1 MATGNWL
8 LGGVKGKV
16 GDLVLSK
23 ANGEQITRAR
33 NRYPKNPKTT
43 KQAMQRMS
51 FAALSTFYTAF
62 EDEILNHSW
71 QGIRYGGK
79 SHNHFYKLALSPD
92 VKTPAIPKGS
102 MKYVPSNYPMS
113 RGTLRSL
120 KYSHAL
126 KNFKEYGG
134 NGIVIDTGLNL
145 GRKIVDQDTTLESFI
160 NTISDNNLY
169 YAGKQLTF
177 VIVTL
182 NNGNFINS
190 VSRIVLDKNAYTEDD
205 LAKSFL
211 TIFNGWNI
219 ATSGEKLVIDPFKIK
234 NGFTDGIIHN
244 IVAYTIIVSDWDG
257 KKWCRSNE
265 NMVICEETMPA
276 DYFDGEMF
284 SEALKT
290 YMNKNE
296 NSSNTSDRFLNGA
309 GNVPEAGLTPSAIKH
324 SYLKIKNFKN
334 GDTTYG
340 LATVDFNKFL
350 MSDGSIKIASSTGYV
365 GGYPLY
371 RGKQMNVYVYTKE
384 TDKTPA
390 TSLTLP
396 WQEILAQASTEVK
409 NNYNGNFVLPTE
421 DWYNLPEKS
430 F

>member
-62 EDEILNHSW
+62 EDEVLDHSW
-71 QGIRYGGK
+71 QGVKYGGD
-79 SHNHFYKLALSPD
+79 SHNHFYKLALSPE
-92 VKTPAIPKGS
+92 VKTPAVAKGS
-102 MKYVPSNYPMS
+102 MKYIPSNYPMS

-126 KNFKEYGG
+126 GDFREYGG
-134 NGIVIDTGLNL
+134 NGIVINTGLKL
-145 GRKIVDQDTTLESFI
+145 AQSVVDEQTTLKSFI
-160 NTISDNNLY
+160 NTISDNNPY

-205 LAKSFL
+205 LSKSFITFL
-211 TIFNGWNI
+211 NDWAIQK
-219 ATSGEKLVIDPFKIK
+219 SGHKLVINPYKIK
-234 NGFTDGIIHN
+234 GETTDGILHN
-244 IVAYTIIVSDWDG
+244 IVAYTIIISDWDG

-290 YMNKNE
+290 YMNKEE
-296 NSSNTSDRFLNGA
+296 NSSNTSDKFLNGA

-334 GDTTYG
+334 SETTYG

-350 MSDGSIKIASSTGYV
+350 MSDGSIKIASSTGDEN
-365 GGYPLY
+365 GKPLY
-371 RGKQMNVYVYTKE
+371 RGKNMSVVVYTKE

-390 TSLTLP
+390 ASLTLT
-396 WQEILAQASTEVK
+396 WKEIIAQASTEVK
-409 NNYNGNFVLPTE
+409 NKYNGNFILPTE

>member
-62 EDEILNHSW
+62 EDEVLDHSW
-71 QGIRYGGK
+71 QGVKYGGD
-79 SHNHFYKLALSPD
+79 SHNHFYKLALSPE
-92 VKTPAIPKGS
+92 VKTPAVAKGS
-102 MKYVPSNYPMS
+102 MKYIPSNYPMS

-126 KNFKEYGG
+126 GDFREYGG
-134 NGIVIDTGLNL
+134 NGIVINTGLKL
-145 GRKIVDQDTTLESFI
+145 AQSVVDNQTTLKSFI
-160 NTISDNNLY
+160 NTISDNNPY

-205 LAKSFL
+205 LSKSFITFL
-211 TIFNGWNI
+211 NDWSIHK
-219 ATSGEKLVIDPFKIK
+219 SGHELVINPYKIK
-234 NGFTDGIIHN
+234 GDTTDGILHN
-244 IVAYTIIVSDWDG
+244 IVAYTIIISDWDG

-290 YMNKNE
+290 YMNKEE
-296 NSSNTSDRFLNGA
+296 NSSNTSDKFLNGA

-334 GDTTYG
+334 SENTYG

-350 MSDGSIKIASSTGYV
+350 MSDGSIKIASSTGDEN
-365 GGYPLY
+365 GKPLY
-371 RGKQMNVYVYTKE
+371 RGKNMNVVVYTKE

-390 TSLTLP
+390 ASLTLT
-396 WQEILAQASTEVK
+396 WKEILAQASTEVK
-409 NNYNGNFVLPTE
+409 NNYNGNFILPTE

>member
-62 EDEILNHSW
+62 EDEVLNHSW
-71 QGIRYGGK
+71 QGVKYGGD
-79 SHNHFYKLALSPD
+79 SHNHFYKLALSPE
-92 VKTPAIPKGS
+92 VKTPAVAKGS
-102 MKYVPSNYPMS
+102 MKYIPSNYPMS

-126 KNFKEYGG
+126 KEFREYGG
-134 NGIVIDTGLNL
+134 YGISINTGLNL
-145 GRKIVDQDTTLESFI
+145 RGSTVDTETTLKNFI
-160 NTISDNNLY
+160 DIISNKNQY

-190 VSRIVLDKNAYTEDD
+190 VSRIVLDENAYTEDD
-205 LAKSFL
+205 LSKVFSIFL
-211 TIFNGWNI
+211 NDWAFQ
-219 ATSGEKLVIDPFKIK
+219 TSGDDLVINPYKIK
-234 NGFTDGIIHN
+234 GGTTDGVLHN

-290 YMNKNE
+290 YMNKEE
-296 NSSNTSDRFLNGA
+296 NSSNTSDKFLNGA

-324 SYLKIKNFKN
+324 SYLKIKNFKKES
-334 GDTTYG
+334 TTYG
-340 LATVDFNKFL
+340 LAVVDFNKFL
-350 MSDGSIKIASSTGYV
+350 MSDGSIKIASSTGDEN
-365 GGYPLY
+365 GKPLY
-371 RGKQMNVYVYTKE
+371 RGKNMSVVVYTKE

-390 TSLTLP
+390 ASLTLT
-396 WQEILAQASTEVK
+396 WKEILAQASTEVK
-409 NNYNGNFVLPTE
+409 NNYNGNFILPTE

>member
-23 ANGEQITRAR
+23 NNGTQITRAR

-51 FAALSTFYTAF
+51 FAALSTFYNAF
-62 EDEILNHSW
+62 ENEVLNHSW
-71 QGIRYGGK
+71 QGVKYGGD

-92 VKTPAIPKGS
+92 VKTPAVAKGS
-102 MKYVPSNYPMS
+102 MSYVPSNYPMS

-120 KYSHAL
+120 KYSHAMGDY
-126 KNFKEYGG
+126 KEYGG
-134 NGIVIDTGLNL
+134 NAIKIITGLTTKNA
-145 GRKIVDQDTTLESFI
+145 ISATDTTLENFI
-160 NTISDNNLY
+160 NIISDNNPY

-177 VIVTL
+177 IIVTL
-182 NNGNFINS
+182 KDGNFINS
-190 VSRIVLDKNAYTEDD
+190 VSRIVLDKNAYTSED
-205 LAKSFL
+205 LKKVFTTL
-211 TIFNGWNI
+211 LNGW
-219 ATSGEKLVIDPFKIK
+219 AFQTSGNDLIISPLKISGGMIDG
-234 NGFTDGIIHN
+234 NLYN
-244 IVAYTIIVSDWDG
+244 IVAYSIIVSNWDG

-290 YMNKNE
+290 YMNKDGNA
-296 NSSNTSDRFLNGA
+296 SNTSDKFLNGA
-309 GNVPEAGLTPSAIKH
+309 GNVPEAGLTASAIKH
-324 SYLKIKNFKN
+324 SYLKIKNFKKET
-334 GDTTYG
+334 TTYG
-340 LATVDFNKFL
+340 LAVVDFNKFL
-350 MSDGSIKIASSTGYV
+350 MSDGSIKIASSTGDEN
-365 GGYPLY
+365 GKPLY
-371 RGKQMNVYVYTKE
+371 RGKSMNVVVYTKE

-390 TSLTLP
+390 TSLTLT
-396 WQEILAQASTEVK
+396 WKEILAQASTEVK
-409 NNYNGNFVLPTE
+409 NRYNGNFILPTE

>member
-126 KNFKEYGG
+126 TDFKEYGG
-134 NGIVIDTGLNL
+134 NGIEIDTGLNV
-145 GRKIVDQDTTLESFI
+145 GRNNVDQDTTLESFI
-160 NTISDNNLY
+160 NTISDNNPY

-211 TIFNGWNI
+211 TFLNNWNI
-219 ATSGEKLVIDPFKIK
+219 ANSGQKLVIDSFKIK
-234 NGFTDGIIHN
+234 NGETDGIIHN

-290 YMNKNE
+290 YMNKDG

-309 GNVPEAGLTPSAIKH
+309 GNVPEAELTPSAIKH

-334 GDTTYG
+334 GETTYG

-350 MSDGSIKIASSTGYV
+350 MSDGSIKIASSTGYE

-371 RGKQMNVYVYTKE
+371 RGKIMNVYVYTKE

-396 WQEILAQASTEVK
+396 WNEILAQASTEVK

>member
-62 EDEILNHSW
+62 EDEVLDHSW
-71 QGIRYGGK
+71 QGVKYGGD
-79 SHNHFYKLALSPD
+79 SHNHFYKLALSPE
-92 VKTPAIPKGS
+92 VKTPAVAKGS
-102 MKYVPSNYPMS
+102 MKYIPSNYPMS

-120 KYSHAL
+120 KYSHTL
-126 KNFKEYGG
+126 GDFKEYGG
-134 NGIVIDTGLNL
+134 NGIVINTGLKL
-145 GRKIVDQDTTLESFI
+145 AQSVVDEQTTLKSFI
-160 NTISDNNLY
+160 NTISDNNPY

-190 VSRIVLDKNAYTEDD
+190 VSRIVLDKNTYTEND
-205 LAKSFL
+205 LSKSFVTFL
-211 TIFNGWNI
+211 NDWSIQN
-219 ATSGEKLVIDPFKIK
+219 SGQKLVINPYKIK
-234 NGFTDGIIHN
+234 GGTTDGILHN
-244 IVAYTIIVSDWDG
+244 IVAYTIIISDWDG

-265 NMVICEETMPA
+265 NMVICEKTMPA

-290 YMNKNE
+290 YMNKEE
-296 NSSNTSDRFLNGA
+296 NSSNTSDKFLNGA

-334 GDTTYG
+334 SETTYG

-350 MSDGSIKIASSTGYV
+350 MSDGSIKIASSTGDEN
-365 GGYPLY
+365 GKPLY
-371 RGKQMNVYVYTKE
+371 RGKNMSVVVYTKE

-390 TSLTLP
+390 TSLTLT
-396 WQEILAQASTEVK
+396 WKEILAQASTEVK
-409 NNYNGNFVLPTE
+409 NNYNGNFILPTG

>member
-23 ANGEQITRAR
+23 ANGTQITRAR

-62 EDEILNHSW
+62 EDEVLNHSW
-71 QGIRYGGK
+71 QGVRYGGD
-79 SHNHFYKLALSPD
+79 SHNHFYKLALSPE
-92 VKTPAIPKGS
+92 VKTPAVAKGS

-126 KNFKEYGG
+126 GDFREYGG
-134 NGIVIDTGLNL
+134 NGIVIDTGLKL
-145 GRKIVDQDTTLESFI
+145 DQSVVDKQTTLKKFI
-160 NTISDNNLY
+160 DVISDNNQY

-182 NNGNFINS
+182 NNSNFLNS
-190 VSRIVLDKNAYTEDD
+190 VSRIVLDEYAYTEDD
-205 LAKSFL
+205 LSKSFITFL
-211 TIFNGWNI
+211 NDWSIQN
-219 ATSGEKLVIDPFKIK
+219 SGKKLVINPYKIK
-234 NGFTDGIIHN
+234 NGTTDGIIHN

-265 NMVICEETMPA
+265 NMVICEETMPSN
-276 DYFDGEMF
+276 YFDGDLF
-284 SEALKT
+284 TEALKT

-296 NSSNTSDRFLNGA
+296 NSSNTSDKFLNGA

-324 SYLKIKNFKN
+324 SYLKIKNFKK
-334 GDTTYG
+334 DETTYG

-350 MSDGSIKIASSTGYV
+350 MSDGSIKIASSTGDEN
-365 GGYPLY
+365 GKPLY
-371 RGKQMNVYVYTKE
+371 RGKNMTVKVYTKE

-390 TSLTLP
+390 TSLPLT
-396 WQEILAQASTEVK
+396 WKEILTQASTEVK

>member
-62 EDEILNHSW
+62 EDEVLDHSW
-71 QGIRYGGK
+71 QGVKYGGD
-79 SHNHFYKLALSPD
+79 SHNHFYKLALSPE
-92 VKTPAIPKGS
+92 VKTPAVAKGS
-102 MKYVPSNYPMS
+102 MKYIPSNYPMS

-126 KNFKEYGG
+126 GDFREYGG
-134 NGIVIDTGLNL
+134 NGIVINTGLKL
-145 GRKIVDQDTTLESFI
+145 AQSVVDEQTTLKSFI
-160 NTISDNNLY
+160 NTISDNNPY

-205 LAKSFL
+205 LSKSFITFL
-211 TIFNGWNI
+211 NDWAIQK
-219 ATSGEKLVIDPFKIK
+219 SGHKLVINPYKIK
-234 NGFTDGIIHN
+234 GDTTDGILHN
-244 IVAYTIIVSDWDG
+244 IVAYTIIISDWDG

-290 YMNKNE
+290 YMNKEE
-296 NSSNTSDRFLNGA
+296 NSSNTSDKFLNGA

-334 GDTTYG
+334 SETTYG
-340 LATVDFNKFL
+340 LAVVDFNKFL
-350 MSDGSIKIASSTGYV
+350 MSDGSIKIASSTGDEN
-365 GGYPLY
+365 GKPLY
-371 RGKQMNVYVYTKE
+371 RGKNMNVVVYTKE

-390 TSLTLP
+390 ASLTLT
-396 WQEILAQASTEVK
+396 WKEILAQASTEVK
-409 NNYNGNFVLPTE
+409 NNYNGNFILPTE

>member
-62 EDEILNHSW
+62 EDEVLDHSW
-71 QGIRYGGK
+71 QGVKYGGD
-79 SHNHFYKLALSPD
+79 SHNHFYKLALSPE
-92 VKTPAIPKGS
+92 VKTPAVAKGS
-102 MKYVPSNYPMS
+102 MKYIPSNYPMS

-126 KNFKEYGG
+126 GDFREYGG
-134 NGIVIDTGLNL
+134 NGIVINTGLKL
-145 GRKIVDQDTTLESFI
+145 AQSVVDEQTTLKRFI
-160 NTISDNNLY
+160 NTISDNNPY

-205 LAKSFL
+205 LSKSFITFL
-211 TIFNGWNI
+211 NDWAIQK
-219 ATSGEKLVIDPFKIK
+219 SGNKLVINPYKIK
-234 NGFTDGIIHN
+234 GETTDGILHN
-244 IVAYTIIVSDWDG
+244 IVAYTIIISDWDG

-290 YMNKNE
+290 YMNKEE
-296 NSSNTSDRFLNGA
+296 NSSNTSDKFLNGA

-334 GDTTYG
+334 SETTYG

-350 MSDGSIKIASSTGYV
+350 MSDGSIKIASSTGDEN
-365 GGYPLY
+365 GKPLY
-371 RGKQMNVYVYTKE
+371 RGKNMSVVVYTKE

-390 TSLTLP
+390 ASLTLT
-396 WQEILAQASTEVK
+396 WKEIIAQASTEVK
-409 NNYNGNFVLPTE
+409 NNYNGNFILPTE

>member
-71 QGIRYGGK
+71 QGVRYGGD

-92 VKTPAIPKGS
+92 VKTPAVTKGS
-102 MKYVPSNYPMS
+102 MKYIPSNYPMS

-126 KNFKEYGG
+126 DDFREYGG
-134 NGIVIDTGLNL
+134 NGIVIDTGLKL
-145 GRKIVDQDTTLESFI
+145 AQSVVDEQTTLKSFI
-160 NTISDNNLY
+160 NTISDKNPY

-182 NNGNFINS
+182 NNGNFLNS

-205 LAKSFL
+205 LSKYFGTFL
-211 TIFNGWNI
+211 NDWAIQ
-219 ATSGEKLVIDPFKIK
+219 TSGQKLVVNPYKIK
-234 NGFTDGIIHN
+234 GGTTDDILHN

-290 YMNKNE
+290 YMNKEE
-296 NSSNTSDRFLNGA
+296 NSSNTSDKFLNGA

-324 SYLKIKNFKN
+324 SYLKIKNFKKES
-334 GDTTYG
+334 TTYG
-340 LATVDFNKFL
+340 LAVVDFNKFL
-350 MSDGSIKIASSTGYV
+350 MSDGSIKIASSTGDEN
-365 GGYPLY
+365 GKPLY
-371 RGKQMNVYVYTKE
+371 RGKNMSVVVYTKE

-390 TSLTLP
+390 ASLTLT
-396 WQEILAQASTEVK
+396 WKEILAQASTEVK
-409 NNYNGNFVLPTE
+409 NNYNGNFILPTE
-421 DWYNLPEKS
+421 DWYSLPEKS

>member
-62 EDEILNHSW
+62 ENEILNHSW
-71 QGIRYGGK
+71 QGVKYGGD
-79 SHNHFYKLALSPD
+79 SHNHFYKLALSPE
-92 VKTPAIPKGS
+92 VKTPAVAKGS
-102 MKYVPSNYPMS
+102 MKYIPSNYPMS
-113 RGTLRSL
+113 RGILRSL

-126 KNFKEYGG
+126 GDFREYGG
-134 NGIVIDTGLNL
+134 NGIIIDTGLKLGSNL
-145 GRKIVDQDTTLESFI
+145 IDSEKTLENFI
-160 NTISDNNLY
+160 SIISDNNQY

-190 VSRIVLDKNAYTEDD
+190 VSRIVLDKNAYTDDD
-205 LAKSFL
+205 LSKSFITFL
-211 TIFNGWNI
+211 NDWDIQN
-219 ATSGEKLVIDPFKIK
+219 SGKKLVLNPIKIK
-234 NGFTDGIIHN
+234 NGETDGIIHN

-265 NMVICEETMPA
+265 NLMICEETMPY
-276 DYFDGEMF
+276 DYFEGEMF

-290 YMNKNE
+290 YMNKEE
-296 NSSNTSDRFLNGA
+296 NSSNTSDKFLNGA

-324 SYLKIKNFKN
+324 SYLKIKNFKK
-334 GDTTYG
+334 DTNTYG
-340 LATVDFNKFL
+340 LAVVDFNKFL
-350 MSDGSIKIASSTGYV
+350 MSDGSIKIASSTGDEN
-365 GGYPLY
+365 GKPLY
-371 RGKQMNVYVYTKE
+371 KGKSMNLYVYTKE

-390 TSLTLP
+390 TSLTLT
-396 WQEILAQASTEVK
+396 WKEILAQASTEVK
-409 NNYNGNFVLPTE
+409 NNYNGNFILPTE
-421 DWYNLPEKS
+421 DWYSLPEKS

>member
-62 EDEILNHSW
+62 EDEVLNHSW
-71 QGIRYGGK
+71 QGVRYGGD
-79 SHNHFYKLALSPD
+79 SHNHFYKLALSPE
-92 VKTPAIPKGS
+92 VKTPAVAKGS
-102 MKYVPSNYPMS
+102 MKYIPSNYPMS

-126 KNFKEYGG
+126 GDFREYGG
-134 NGIVIDTGLNL
+134 DGIVIDTGLKLGANL
-145 GRKIVDQDTTLESFI
+145 IDSQTTLGNFI
-160 NTISDNNLY
+160 NAISDNNQY

-177 VIVTL
+177 VIVAL

-190 VSRIVLDKNAYTEDD
+190 VSRIVLDKNAYTDDD
-205 LAKSFL
+205 LSKSFITFL
-211 TIFNGWNI
+211 NNWDIQN
-219 ATSGEKLVIDPFKIK
+219 SGKKLVINPIKIK
-234 NGFTDGIIHN
+234 NGETDGIIHN

-290 YMNKNE
+290 YMNKEE
-296 NSSNTSDRFLNGA
+296 NSSNTSDKFLNGA

-324 SYLKIKNFKN
+324 SYLKIKNFKKES
-334 GDTTYG
+334 TTYG
-340 LATVDFNKFL
+340 LAVVDFNKFL
-350 MSDGSIKIASSTGYV
+350 MSDGSIKIASSTGDEN
-365 GGYPLY
+365 GKPLY
-371 RGKQMNVYVYTKE
+371 RGKTMSVVVYTKE

-390 TSLTLP
+390 TSLTLT
-396 WQEILAQASTEVK
+396 WKEILAQASTEVK
-409 NNYNGNFVLPTE
+409 NNYNGNFILPTE
-421 DWYNLPEKS
+421 DWYSLPEKS

>member
-23 ANGEQITRAR
+23 TNGEQITRAR

-62 EDEILNHSW
+62 EDEVLNHSW
-71 QGIRYGGK
+71 QGVKYGGD
-79 SHNHFYKLALSPD
+79 SHNHFYKLALSPE
-92 VKTPAIPKGS
+92 VKTPAVAKGS
-102 MKYVPSNYPMS
+102 MKYIPSNYPMS

-120 KYSHAL
+120 KYSHQL
-126 KNFKEYGG
+126 GDFREYGG
-134 NGIVIDTGLNL
+134 NGIVIDTGLKL
-145 GRKIVDQDTTLESFI
+145 GQSLVDSEKTLQQFIDIV
-160 NTISDNNLY
+160 SDNNPY

-190 VSRIVLDKNAYTEDD
+190 VSRIVLDKNAYTNDD
-205 LAKSFL
+205 LSKSFITFL
-211 TIFNGWNI
+211 NDWDIQN
-219 ATSGEKLVIDPFKIK
+219 SGKKLVINPIKIK
-234 NGFTDGIIHN
+234 NGETDGIIHN
-244 IVAYTIIVSDWDG
+244 IVAYTIIVSNWDG

-290 YMNKNE
+290 YMNKEE
-296 NSSNTSDRFLNGA
+296 NSSNTSDKFLNGA

-324 SYLKIKNFKN
+324 SYLKIKNFKKES
-334 GDTTYG
+334 TTYG
-340 LATVDFNKFL
+340 LAVVDFNKFL
-350 MSDGSIKIASSTGYV
+350 MSDGSIKIASSTGDEN
-365 GGYPLY
+365 GKPLY
-371 RGKQMNVYVYTKE
+371 RGKSMNVVVYTKE

-390 TSLTLP
+390 TSLTLT
-396 WQEILAQASTEVK
+396 WKEILAQASTEVK
-409 NNYNGNFVLPTE
+409 NNYNGNFILPTE
-421 DWYNLPEKS
+421 DWYSLPEKS

>member
-23 ANGEQITRAR
+23 ANGAQITRAR

-51 FAALSTFYTAF
+51 FAALSTFYNAF
-62 EDEILNHSW
+62 ENEVLNHSW
-71 QGIRYGGK
+71 QGVKYGGV

-102 MKYVPSNYPMS
+102 MKYVPSNFPMS

-120 KYSHAL
+120 KYSHAMGDYR
-126 KNFKEYGG
+126 EYGG
-134 NGIVIDTGLNL
+134 NAIKIITGLTSKNN
-145 GRKIVDQDTTLESFI
+145 ISATNTTLEGFI
-160 NTISDNNLY
+160 DIISKNNPY
-169 YAGKQLTF
+169 YAEKQLTF
-177 VIVTL
+177 IIVTL
-182 NNGNFINS
+182 KDGNFVNS
-190 VSRIVLDKNAYTEDD
+190 VSRIVLDKNAYTSED
-205 LAKSFL
+205 LKKGFTTFL
-211 TIFNGWNI
+211 NGWAFQN
-219 ATSGEKLVIDPFKIK
+219 SGNDVIISPLKIR
-234 NGFTDGIIHN
+234 GEMTDGNLYN

-276 DYFDGEMF
+276 DYFDGEVF

-290 YMNKNE
+290 YMNKDGNA
-296 NSSNTSDRFLNGA
+296 SNTSDKFLNGA

-324 SYLKIKNFKN
+324 SYLKIKNFKKET
-334 GDTTYG
+334 TTYG
-340 LATVDFNKFL
+340 LAVVDFNKFL
-350 MSDGSIKIASSTGYV
+350 MSDGSIKIASSTGDEN
-365 GGYPLY
+365 GNPLY
-371 RGKQMNVYVYTKE
+371 RGKKMNVIVYTKA

-390 TSLTLP
+390 TSLTLT
-396 WQEILAQASTEVK
+396 WKEILAQASTEVK
-409 NNYNGNFVLPTE
+409 NSYNGNFILPTE

>member
-62 EDEILNHSW
+62 EVEILNHSW
-71 QGIRYGGK
+71 QGVKYGGD
-79 SHNHFYKLALSPD
+79 SHNHFYKLALSPE
-92 VKTPAIPKGS
+92 VKTPAVAKGS

-120 KYSHAL
+120 KYSHAI
-126 KNFKEYGG
+126 KDFREYGG
-134 NGIVIDTGLNL
+134 NAIAIKTGLNL
-145 GRKIVDQDTTLESFI
+145 GQITVGRDTTLGNFI
-160 NTISDNNLY
+160 NIISDKNPY

-177 VIVTL
+177 IIVTL

-190 VSRIVLDKNAYTEDD
+190 VSRIVLDKNAYTDDD
-205 LAKSFL
+205 LSKYFGTFL
-211 TIFNGWNI
+211 NDWAIQ
-219 ATSGEKLVIDPFKIK
+219 TSGNDLVVNPFKIK
-234 NGFTDGIIHN
+234 NKMTDGILHN
-244 IVAYTIIVSDWDG
+244 IVAYTIIVSHWDG
-257 KKWCRSNE
+257 RKWCRSNE
-265 NMVICEETMPA
+265 NMVICEETMPS
-276 DYFDGEMF
+276 DYFDGALF
-284 SEALKT
+284 TEALKT
-290 YMNKNE
+290 YMNKEE
-296 NSSNTSDRFLNGA
+296 NSSNTSDKFLNGA

-324 SYLKIKNFKN
+324 SYLKIKKFKN
-334 GDTTYG
+334 QETTYG
-340 LATVDFNKFL
+340 LAVVDFNKFL
-350 MSDGSIKIASSTGYV
+350 MSDGSIKIASSTGDEN
-365 GGYPLY
+365 GKPLY
-371 RGKQMNVYVYTKE
+371 RGKNMNVVVYTKE

-390 TSLTLP
+390 TSLTLT
-396 WQEILAQASTEVK
+396 WKEILAQASTAIK
-409 NNYNGNFVLPTE
+409 DSYNGNFILPTE
-421 DWYNLPEKS
+421 DWYSLPEKS

>member
-62 EDEILNHSW
+62 EDEVLNHSW
-71 QGIRYGGK
+71 QGVRYGGD
-79 SHNHFYKLALSPD
+79 SHNHFYKLALSPE
-92 VKTPAIPKGS
+92 VKTPAVAKGS
-102 MKYVPSNYPMS
+102 MKYIPSNYPMS

-126 KNFKEYGG
+126 GDFREYGG
-134 NGIVIDTGLNL
+134 DGIVIDTGLKLGTNL
-145 GRKIVDQDTTLESFI
+145 IDSQTTLGNFI
-160 NTISDNNLY
+160 NAISDNNQY

-177 VIVTL
+177 VIVAL

-190 VSRIVLDKNAYTEDD
+190 VSRIVLDKNAYTDDD
-205 LAKSFL
+205 LSKSFITFL
-211 TIFNGWNI
+211 NNWDIQN
-219 ATSGEKLVIDPFKIK
+219 SGKKLVINPIKIK
-234 NGFTDGIIHN
+234 NGETDGIIHN

-290 YMNKNE
+290 YMNKEE
-296 NSSNTSDRFLNGA
+296 NSSNTSDKFLNGA

-324 SYLKIKNFKN
+324 SYLKIKNFKKES
-334 GDTTYG
+334 TTYG
-340 LATVDFNKFL
+340 LAVVDFNKFL
-350 MSDGSIKIASSTGYV
+350 MSDGSIKIASSTGDEN
-365 GGYPLY
+365 GKPLY
-371 RGKQMNVYVYTKE
+371 RGKTMSVVVYTKE

-390 TSLTLP
+390 TSLTLT
-396 WQEILAQASTEVK
+396 WKEILAQASTEVK
-409 NNYNGNFVLPTE
+409 NNYNGNFILPTE
-421 DWYNLPEKS
+421 DWYSLPEKS

>member
-62 EDEILNHSW
+62 ENDILNHSW
-71 QGIRYGGK
+71 QGVKYGGD
-79 SHNHFYKLALSPD
+79 SHNHFYKLALSQE
-92 VKTPAIPKGS
+92 VKTPAVAKGS
-102 MKYVPSNYPMS
+102 MKYIPSNYPMS

-120 KYSHAL
+120 KYSHTL
-126 KNFKEYGG
+126 GDFREYGG
-134 NGIVIDTGLNL
+134 KGIVINTGLKSQNVIDS
-145 GRKIVDQDTTLESFI
+145 GTTLGDFI
-160 NTISDNNLY
+160 KVISNNNQY

-177 VIVTL
+177 VIITL
-182 NNGNFINS
+182 NNANFINS
-190 VSRIVLDKNAYTEDD
+190 VSRIVLDKNAYTDDD
-205 LAKSFL
+205 LSKSFITFL
-211 TIFNGWNI
+211 NNWDIESEGQ
-219 ATSGEKLVIDPFKIK
+219 KLVVNPIKIK
-234 NGFTDGIIHN
+234 NGETDGIIHN

-265 NMVICEETMPA
+265 NMMICEETMPS
-276 DYFDGEMF
+276 DYFDGDTF
-284 SEALKT
+284 TEALKT
-290 YMNKNE
+290 YMNKEE
-296 NSSNTSDRFLNGA
+296 NSSNTSDKFLNGA

-324 SYLKIKNFKN
+324 SYLKIKNFKKES
-334 GDTTYG
+334 TTYG
-340 LATVDFNKFL
+340 LAVVDFNKFL
-350 MSDGSIKIASSTGYV
+350 MSDGSIKIASSTGDEN
-365 GGYPLY
+365 GNPLY
-371 RGKQMNVYVYTKE
+371 RGKKMNVYVYTKE

-390 TSLTLP
+390 TSLTLT
-396 WQEILAQASTEVK
+396 WKEILAQASTEVK
-409 NNYNGNFVLPTE
+409 NSYNGNFILPTE

>member
-16 GDLVLSK
+16 GDIVLSK

-126 KNFKEYGG
+126 KDFKEYGG

-145 GRKIVDQDTTLESFI
+145 GRNDVDQETTLESFI
-160 NTISDNNLY
+160 NTISDNNPY

-211 TIFNGWNI
+211 TFLNDWNI
-219 ATSGEKLVIDPFKIK
+219 ANSGQKLVIDPFKIK
-234 NGFTDGIIHN
+234 NGETDGIIHN

-265 NMVICEETMPA
+265 NLVICDETMPS

-309 GNVPEAGLTPSAIKH
+309 GNVPEEGLTPSAIKH

-334 GDTTYG
+334 GETTYG

-350 MSDGSIKIASSTGYV
+350 MSDGSIKIASSTGDEN
-365 GGYPLY
+365 GNPLY
-371 RGKQMNVYVYTKE
+371 KGKKMNVYVYTKE

-390 TSLTLP
+390 TSLTLT
-396 WQEILAQASTEVK
+396 WKEILAQASTEVK

>member
-62 EDEILNHSW
+62 EDEVLNHSW
-71 QGIRYGGK
+71 QGVRYGGD

-92 VKTPAIPKGS
+92 VKTPAVAKGS
-102 MKYVPSNYPMS
+102 MKYIPSNYPMS

-126 KNFKEYGG
+126 EDFREYGG
-134 NGIVIDTGLNL
+134 NGIVIDTGLKL
-145 GRKIVDQDTTLESFI
+145 GSTLVDSEKTLEFFI
-160 NTISDNNLY
+160 NTISDNNPY

-190 VSRIVLDKNAYTEDD
+190 VSRIVLDKNAYTKDD
-205 LAKSFL
+205 LSKSFITFL
-211 TIFNGWNI
+211 NEWDIQN
-219 ATSGEKLVIDPFKIK
+219 SGKKLIVNPIKIK
-234 NGFTDGIIHN
+234 NGATDGIIHN
-244 IVAYTIIVSDWDG
+244 IVAYTIIVSNWDG

-290 YMNKNE
+290 YMNKEE
-296 NSSNTSDRFLNGA
+296 NSSNTSDKFLNGA

-334 GDTTYG
+334 QQTTYG
-340 LATVDFNKFL
+340 LAVVDFNKFL
-350 MSDGSIKIASSTGYV
+350 MSDGSIKIASSTGDEN
-365 GGYPLY
+365 GKPLY
-371 RGKQMNVYVYTKE
+371 KGKSMSVIVYTKA

-390 TSLTLP
+390 ASLTLT
-396 WQEILAQASTEVK
+396 WKEILAQASTEVK
-409 NNYNGNFVLPTE
+409 NNYNGNFILPTE
-421 DWYNLPEKS
+421 DWYSLPEKS

>member
-16 GDLVLSK
+16 GDIVLSK

-71 QGIRYGGK
+71 QGIKYGGV

-92 VKTPAIPKGS
+92 IKTPAIPKGS
-102 MKYVPSNYPMS
+102 MKFVPSNYPMS

-126 KNFKEYGG
+126 GDFREYGG
-134 NGIVIDTGLNL
+134 NGIVIDTGLAL
-145 GRKIVDQDTTLESFI
+145 GSTLVDSEKTLEFFI
-160 NTISDNNLY
+160 NTISDNNPY

-190 VSRIVLDKNAYTEDD
+190 VSRIVLDKNAYTKDD
-205 LAKSFL
+205 LSKSFITFL
-211 TIFNGWNI
+211 NDWDIQN
-219 ATSGEKLVIDPFKIK
+219 SGKKLVVNPIKIK
-234 NGFTDGIIHN
+234 NGATDSIIHN
-244 IVAYTIIVSDWDG
+244 IVAYTIIVSEWDG

-265 NMVICEETMPA
+265 NMVLCEETMPD

-290 YMNKNE
+290 YMNKDG
-296 NSSNTSDRFLNGA
+296 NSSNTSDKFLNGA

-324 SYLKIKNFKN
+324 SYLKIKNFKK
-334 GDTTYG
+334 DQTTYG
-340 LATVDFNKFL
+340 LAVVDFNKFL
-350 MSDGSIKIASSTGYV
+350 MSDGSIKIASSTGDEN
-365 GGYPLY
+365 GNPLY
-371 RGKQMNVYVYTKE
+371 RGKKMNVFVYTKE

-390 TSLTLP
+390 TSLTLT
-396 WQEILAQASTEVK
+396 WKEILAQASTEVK
-409 NNYNGNFVLPTE
+409 NNYNGNFILPTE
-421 DWYNLPEKS
+421 DWYSLPEKS

>member
-23 ANGEQITRAR
+23 ANGQQITRAR

-62 EDEILNHSW
+62 EVEILNHSW
-71 QGIRYGGK
+71 QGVRYGGD

-120 KYSHAL
+120 KYSHAR
-126 KNFKEYGG
+126 KEFREYGG
-134 NGIVIDTGLNL
+134 YGISINTGLSL
-145 GRKIVDQDTTLESFI
+145 GQTTVDTETKLGNFI
-160 NTISDNNLY
+160 DIISKYNLY

-190 VSRIVLDKNAYTEDD
+190 VSRIVLDKNAYTQDD
-205 LAKSFL
+205 LSKVFSTFL
-211 TIFNGWNI
+211 NDWAFQG
-219 ATSGEKLVIDPFKIK
+219 SGNDLVINPFKIK
-234 NGFTDGIIHN
+234 EGTTDGVLHN

-296 NSSNTSDRFLNGA
+296 NSSNTSDKFLNGA

-324 SYLKIKNFKN
+324 SYLKIKNFKKET
-334 GDTTYG
+334 TTYG
-340 LATVDFNKFL
+340 LAVVDFNKFL
-350 MSDGSIKIASSTGYV
+350 MSDGSIKVASSTGDEN
-365 GGYPLY
+365 GKPLY
-371 RGKQMNVYVYTKE
+371 RGKSMNVIVYTKA

-390 TSLTLP
+390 ASLTLT
-396 WQEILAQASTEVK
+396 WKEILAQASTEVK
-409 NNYNGNFVLPTE
+409 NSYNGNFILPTE

>member
-62 EDEILNHSW
+62 EDEVLDHSW
-71 QGIRYGGK
+71 QGVKYGGD
-79 SHNHFYKLALSPD
+79 SHNHFYKLALSPE
-92 VKTPAIPKGS
+92 VKTPAVAKGS
-102 MKYVPSNYPMS
+102 MKYIPSNYPMS

-126 KNFKEYGG
+126 GDFREYGG
-134 NGIVIDTGLNL
+134 NGIVIDTGLKL
-145 GRKIVDQDTTLESFI
+145 GQSVVDEETTLKSFI
-160 NTISDNNLY
+160 NTISDNNPY

-205 LAKSFL
+205 LSKSFITFL
-211 TIFNGWNI
+211 NDWSIQN
-219 ATSGEKLVIDPFKIK
+219 SGQELVINPYKIK
-234 NGFTDGIIHN
+234 GGTTDGILHN
-244 IVAYTIIVSDWDG
+244 IVAYTIIISDWDG

-290 YMNKNE
+290 YMNKEE
-296 NSSNTSDRFLNGA
+296 NSSNTSDKFLNGA

-334 GDTTYG
+334 SETTYG

-350 MSDGSIKIASSTGYV
+350 MSDGSIKIASSTGDEN
-365 GGYPLY
+365 GKPLY
-371 RGKQMNVYVYTKE
+371 RGKNMSVVVYTKE

-390 TSLTLP
+390 TSLTLT
-396 WQEILAQASTEVK
+396 WKEILAQASTEVK
-409 NNYNGNFVLPTE
+409 NNYNGNFILPTE

>member
-62 EDEILNHSW
+62 EDEVLNHSW
-71 QGIRYGGK
+71 QGVKYGGD

-102 MKYVPSNYPMS
+102 MKYIPSDYPMS

-120 KYSHAL
+120 KYSH
-126 KNFKEYGG
+126 KMGDFREYGG
-134 NGIVIDTGLNL
+134 YGIKINTGLKL
-145 GRKIVDQDTTLESFI
+145 GTSSVSSDTTLEDFI
-160 NTISDNNLY
+160 EIISDKNPY

-205 LAKSFL
+205 LSKYFGTFVNDWAL
-211 TIFNGWNI
+211 Q
-219 ATSGEKLVIDPFKIK
+219 TSGQELQLSPFKIK
-234 NGFTDGIIHN
+234 NNETDGIIHN
-244 IVAYTIIVSDWDG
+244 IVAYTIIVSNWDG

-265 NMVICEETMPA
+265 NLVICEETMPA

-290 YMNKNE
+290 YMNKEE
-296 NSSNTSDRFLNGA
+296 NSSNTSDKFLNGA

-324 SYLKIKNFKN
+324 SYLKIKNFKKES
-334 GDTTYG
+334 TTYG
-340 LATVDFNKFL
+340 LAVVDFNKFL
-350 MSDGSIKIASSTGYV
+350 MSDGSIKIASSTGDEN
-365 GGYPLY
+365 GKPLY
-371 RGKQMNVYVYTKE
+371 RGKNMSVVVYTKE

-390 TSLTLP
+390 ASLALT
-396 WQEILAQASTEVK
+396 WKEILAQASTEVK
-409 NNYNGNFVLPTE
+409 NNYNGNFILPTE
-421 DWYNLPEKS
+421 DWYSLPEKS